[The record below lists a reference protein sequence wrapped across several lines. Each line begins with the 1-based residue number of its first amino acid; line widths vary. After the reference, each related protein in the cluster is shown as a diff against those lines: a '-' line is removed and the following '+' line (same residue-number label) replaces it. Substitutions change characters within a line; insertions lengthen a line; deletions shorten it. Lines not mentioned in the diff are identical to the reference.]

1 MPNISEATLAAWLAS
16 PYPSPITIT
25 EVGSEVALKLVG
37 GPNVSQIFEI
47 FDRFGNPI
55 FTVPTVGGPA
65 VLGDR
70 ISAFR
75 PGDVFNADWRTLTG
89 STDNVVTNA
98 AGFRLGHGTVLNT
111 IIAVGV
117 GLPTAANPIS
127 SGMPPDGSIFIRTDG
142 AVGATIYQARS
153 GAWVATAA

>member
-1 MPNISEATLAAWLAS
+1 MPNISDATLAAWASS
-16 PYPSPITIT
+16 PYPSPITIAQ
-25 EVGSEVALKLVG
+25 VASEIALRLNG
-37 GPNVSQIFEI
+37 GPNVAQILEI

-75 PGDVFNADWRTLTG
+75 PGDVFNADWRTLTA
-89 STDNVVTNA
+89 SSDNVATNA
-98 AGFRLGHGTVLNT
+98 AAFRLGHGTVLNT

-117 GLPTAANPIS
+117 GAPSAANPIT
-127 SGMPPDGSIFIRTDG
+127 SGMPADGSIYFRTDG
-142 AVGATIYQARS
+142 GAGTTIYQARS